1 MFYIKTKPANHPRRQ
16 YTQMVNLIY
25 LANNLL
31 YRLQA
36 YALSVLWA
44 AAI

>member
-1 MFYIKTKPANHPRRQ
+1 
-16 YTQMVNLIY
+16 MVYLIY

-36 YALSVLWA
+36 YALNVLWA
-44 AAI
+44 AGIQQEHCLVSSLRS